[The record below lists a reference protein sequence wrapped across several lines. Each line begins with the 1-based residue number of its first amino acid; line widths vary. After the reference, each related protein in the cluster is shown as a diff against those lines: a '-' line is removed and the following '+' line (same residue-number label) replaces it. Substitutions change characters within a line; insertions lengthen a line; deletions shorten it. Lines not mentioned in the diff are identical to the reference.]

1 MLLAENIAA
10 AAAGVN
16 TRESNL
22 ALPADS
28 AADRMILEVL
38 PLPWRRHMPVRST
51 DRNLD
56 IAAAAAA
63 VENILPEPSQH
74 LVDYLQEVDNWD
86 MRQFPRRKMI
96 PSRCHRYTQRR

>member
-28 AADRMILEVL
+28 AADRILEVL

-56 IAAAAAA
+56 IAAAAST
-63 VENILPEPSQH
+63 PSGGRALAHSAQ
-74 LVDYLQEVDNWD
+74 
-86 MRQFPRRKMI
+86 
-96 PSRCHRYTQRR
+96 PSPLGD

>member
-56 IAAAAAA
+56 IAAAAST
-63 VENILPEPSQH
+63 PSGGRALAHSAQ
-74 LVDYLQEVDNWD
+74 
-86 MRQFPRRKMI
+86 
-96 PSRCHRYTQRR
+96 PSPLGD